1 MDRRIAPPSDYDELL
16 DRLSEPHPGGQ
27 VALFQTRQ
35 KAVMFAAALGFNLG
49 ERTPLLRKGS
59 AIRFDIF
66 EKALDDGFVN
76 ALAVAETG
84 ELEVLAPERAEER
97 AMIFE
102 EYAHTGLREIQRRC
116 YEDEGDP
123 LQALVGLTESAQT
136 RESGEVGGLS
146 PGILK
151 ELLR

>member
-27 VALFQTRQ
+27 VAVFQTRQ
-35 KAVMFAAALGFNLG
+35 KAMMFAAALGYHMG
-49 ERTPLLRKGS
+49 ERTPLARKGS

-66 EKALDDGFVN
+66 EKALDDGFAN

-102 EYAHTGLREIQRRC
+102 EYAHTGLRELERRC

-123 LQALVGLTESAQT
+123 LQVLVRMAESAQASDAG
-136 RESGEVGGLS
+136 ESTGLTANV
-146 PGILK
+146 LK
-151 ELLR
+151 EL

>member
-1 MDRRIAPPSDYDELL
+1 MNTEFRVGN
-16 DRLSEPHPGGQ
+16 GGC
-27 VALFQTRQ
+27 ARFRP
-35 KAVMFAAALGFNLG
+35 ASSAAAVGHHLG
-49 ERTPLLRKGS
+49 ERTPLARKGS
-59 AIRFDIF
+59 PIRFDIF

-97 AMIFE
+97 ALIFE
-102 EYAHTGLREIQRRC
+102 EYAHTGLRELERRC

-123 LQALVGLTESAQT
+123 LQALIGLTEGVRATDST
-136 RESGEVGGLS
+136 EVSGL
-146 PGILK
+146 PPDILK